1 MCCLDIL
8 LFLKKFIYSLKIWFG
23 KSGAGLLR
31 LNPCTGPEPKNACHP
46 HPVSPPQGGGDK
58 TSGGSGRVDMN
69 DLVNLSRN
77 LRKRQTDAENLLW
90 RHLRG
95 KQLHGLRFRRQQPIG
110 RYIADFVCLEKR
122 LILEIDGGQHAIEK
136 EKDEERSDWLITEG
150 YSILRFWNNDVLT
163 NLEGVLETIRLN
175 VLSDPDNF

>member
-1 MCCLDIL
+1 L
-8 LFLKKFIYSLKIWFG
+8 
-23 KSGAGLLR
+23 
-31 LNPCTGPEPKNACHP
+31 
-46 HPVSPPQGGGDK
+46 
-58 TSGGSGRVDMN
+58 N

-90 RHLRG
+90 RHLRRKHVEG
-95 KQLHGLRFRRQQPIG
+95 FRFRRQHPIG
-110 RYIADFVCLEKR
+110 RYIVDFVCLEKR

-136 EKDEERSDWLITEG
+136 VKDEERSKWLIAEG

-175 VLSDPDNF
+175 VLSNPDNS